1 MKILFPILAATML
14 ATPAWGATLRPI
26 TTLSAPVVRLA
37 DLFDGLPSGGELVLG
52 PGPAP
57 GARIVVEA
65 PQLAAIARQFGV
77 SWRPVG
83 GGERAVLERPGRLL
97 PREDILGALRGALI
111 GVGAP
116 EDGELELPGY
126 SAPLVPT
133 ETQVRAEVEQME
145 YDGGTGR
152 FTATVSVSG
161 EGMLTLRQR
170 VAGTLHEMA
179 EVPVPV
185 RRLAPG
191 MVVMASDLQFQ
202 RVRVAALRGEV
213 ARMPEQAVGMAVR
226 RVALPGQALQLADLS
241 RPVAV
246 QKGARVMMQ
255 LVSGGLSL
263 TAQGQ
268 ALEAGT
274 VGERI
279 QVLNPG
285 SRAVLEAEVVGPDR
299 VRVASGSSP
308 VVLTGPQRV
317 SQVIAR

>member
-1 MKILFPILAATML
+1 
-14 ATPAWGATLRPI
+14 
-26 TTLSAPVVRLA
+26 
-37 DLFDGLPSGGELVLG
+37 
-52 PGPAP
+52 
-57 GARIVVEA
+57 
-65 PQLAAIARQFGV
+65 
-77 SWRPVG
+77 
-83 GGERAVLERPGRLL
+83 
-97 PREDILGALRGALI
+97 
-111 GVGAP
+111 
-116 EDGELELPGY
+116 
-126 SAPLVPT
+126 
-133 ETQVRAEVEQME
+133 
-145 YDGGTGR
+145 
-152 FTATVSVSG
+152 
-161 EGMLTLRQR
+161 MLTLRQR

-255 LVSGGLSL
+255 LVSGGLAL

-299 VRVASGSSP
+299 VRVTAGSTP
-308 VVLTGPQRV
+308 VVLTGPQRAAQVV
-317 SQVIAR
+317 SR

>member
-1 MKILFPILAATML
+1 MRILFPILAATML

-57 GARIVVEA
+57 GGRIVVESA
-65 PQLAAIARQFGV
+65 QLAAIARQFGV

-97 PREDILGALRGALI
+97 PREDVLGALRGALI

-116 EDGELELPGY
+116 PDGELDLPGY
-126 SAPLVPT
+126 AAPLVPA
-133 ETQVRAEVEQME
+133 ESQVRAEVEQME
-145 YDGGTGR
+145 YDGASGR
-152 FTATVSVSG
+152 FTATLSISG
-161 EGMLTLRQR
+161 EGMLSVRQR

-191 MVVMASDLQFQ
+191 MVVLPSDLQVQ
-202 RVRVAALRGEV
+202 RVRVASLRGEV
-213 ARMPEQAVGMAVR
+213 ARLPEQAVGMAVR
-226 RVALPGQALQLADLS
+226 RVVLPGQALALADLS
-241 RPVAV
+241 RPLAV

-255 LVSGGLSL
+255 LVSGGLAL

-268 ALEAGT
+268 AMEAGT
-274 VGERI
+274 VGERM
-279 QVLNPG
+279 QVLNPV
-285 SRAVLEAEVVGPDR
+285 SRAVVEAEVVGPDR
-299 VRVASGSSP
+299 VRVAAGSTP
-308 VVLTGPQRV
+308 VVLSGPQRV
-317 SQVIAR
+317 SQVIGR

>member
-1 MKILFPILAATML
+1 MKLLTPFLAAMIT
-14 ATPAWGATLRPI
+14 ATPAWGATVRPI
-26 TTLSAPVVRLA
+26 TTLSAPVVKLA
-37 DLFDGLPSGGELVLG
+37 DLFDGLPAGGELVLG

-57 GARIVVEA
+57 GGRIVVESA
-65 PQLAAIARQFGV
+65 QLAAIARQFGV
-77 SWRPVG
+77 SWRPN
-83 GGERAVLERPGRLL
+83 GGERSVLERPGRLL
-97 PREDILGALRGALI
+97 PREDVLAALRGALA

-116 EDGELELPGY
+116 PDGELDLPGY
-126 SAPLVPT
+126 AAPLVPA
-133 ETQVRAEVEQME
+133 ESQVRAEVEQME
-145 YDGGTGR
+145 YDGASGR
-152 FTATVSVSG
+152 FNATISVSG
-161 EGMLTLRQR
+161 DGMLTVRQR
-170 VAGTLHEMA
+170 LVGTLHEMA

-185 RRLAPG
+185 RRLTPG
-191 MVVMASDLQFQ
+191 MVVLPSDLQFQ

-226 RVALPGQALQLADLS
+226 RVMLPGQAFTLADLS
-241 RPVAV
+241 RPLAV

-279 QVLNPG
+279 QVLNPN
-285 SRAVLEAEVVGPDR
+285 SRAVVEAEVVGPDR